1 MHSPAEPD
9 PLRSCP
15 GRPGPPSPA
24 RVEHAFDGLCFG
36 VSRDTRVRAYP
47 IYAPISPIASASL
60 ARPYVA
66 PIAIASD
73 SMALAYRRVQ
83 CRVCGVCTA
92 VQGGRFLCLR
102 HADGMACFQWF

>member
-24 RVEHAFDGLCFG
+24 RVEHAFDGLRFG
-36 VSRDTRVRAYP
+36 VSRDMRVRAYP

-60 ARPYVA
+60 ARPYRVSSACPARLYRVA
-66 PIAIASD
+66 YHSPITRPHSP
-73 SMALAYRRVQ
+73 SLAYHSPIG
-83 CRVCGVCTA
+83 GVT
-92 VQGGRFLCLR
+92 VG
-102 HADGMACFQWF
+102 

>member
-24 RVEHAFDGLCFG
+24 RVEHAFDGLRFG

-47 IYAPISPIASASL
+47 IYAPISPIAIASL

-66 PIAIASD
+66 SIALASV
-73 SMALAYRRVQ
+73 SMAPAYR
-83 CRVCGVCTA
+83 RVCGVCTA
-92 VQGGRFLCLR
+92 VQGARFLCLR